1 MALFSGQR
9 RTLTVAEYGSRA
21 TPKMRDLLIT
31 NIRLQKSFDFLTHIL
46 KAGCVAQKDP
56 RAKFVDEPGS
66 ATGSGSSVFSSN
78 GSEQSRGAL
87 PSLST
92 VKDITAHDSGDSGAR
107 TMRNR
112 PESGE
117 TKNST
122 VPTIDHDKNLVEDS
136 APFKGTY
143 DGL

>member
-1 MALFSGQR
+1 
-9 RTLTVAEYGSRA
+9 
-21 TPKMRDLLIT
+21 MRDLLIT
-31 NIRLQKSFDFLTHIL
+31 NIRLQKSLNFLTHSLKVSVWPIKIL
-46 KAGCVAQKDP
+46 ELNLWMSPAQPLDP
-56 RAKFVDEPGS
+56 EVLYL
-66 ATGSGSSVFSSN
+66 VQN

-92 VKDITAHDSGDSGAR
+92 VKDITAHDSGDSGAH

-112 PESGE
+112 QEVGE
-117 TKNST
+117 TLYTS
-122 VPTIDHDKNLVEDS
+122 VSPVDHDKNLVEDS

>member
-31 NIRLQKSFDFLTHIL
+31 NIRLQKSFNFLTHSLKVSVWPRKIL
-46 KAGCVAQKDP
+46 ELILWMSQAHPLDLEVLYLVQ
-56 RAKFVDEPGS
+56 
-66 ATGSGSSVFSSN
+66 N

-92 VKDITAHDSGDSGAR
+92 VKDITAHDSGDSGAH
-107 TMRNR
+107 TMRKEAR
-112 PESGE
+112 GW
-117 TKNST
+117 
-122 VPTIDHDKNLVEDS
+122 
-136 APFKGTY
+136 
-143 DGL
+143 